1 MTGARATAAHAGG
14 RPINGSQVPILE
26 GVREYATN
34 LPEPTARRLSLP
46 KHVRYQPLADV
57 NFASLS
63 VFLGRR
69 LRLRWQLQNRR
80 VLALVQRGEQHNV
93 PTGEFQRIVMHVR
106 LVQMDLPEPSYF
118 FTNRLRLAK
127 KTKPRRLPL
136 DLLLEHNLGARKKAY
151 GDALFSNG
159 GETARYRIGEL
170 RRY

>member
-1 MTGARATAAHAGG
+1 MGHGA
-14 RPINGSQVPILE
+14 VPILG
-26 GVREYATN
+26 GVCEHAAN
-34 LPEPTARRLSLP
+34 LPRANSPSALP
-46 KHVRYQPLADV
+46 SKHVRRQPLADV

-69 LRLRWQLQNRR
+69 LGLRWQLQNRR
-80 VLALVQRGEQHNV
+80 VLALVERGEQHNV

-106 LVQMDLPEPSYF
+106 LVQMDLPEPSHF
-118 FTNRLRLAK
+118 FTNRLGLAK